1 MKQEMRPRIRRA
13 CRVVRGRLRVRGDSA
28 GIGQLRRQRQQK
40 DKKNK
45 NKKDAPAADNTSP
58 SSMMSDEQQID
69 YQISTML
76 GAWQVNDLEKL
87 HQTYAEDVVI
97 VSGNWA
103 PPIVGWANFSAMY
116 QQQRAQ
122 MQQVR
127 MDRSNTAIKVFG
139 NLRLG
144 LLSVGFFGGDQ
155 RTAVGGAGTNHASFR
170 EAKRKMADRAQPHIA
185 GAGQRRAYAGE
196 AGGEHSPSG
205 PAATRLVPSLMQR
218 GAAFAV
224 GTPAARSSSDLPRA
238 TCRR

>member
-1 MKQEMRPRIRRA
+1 MRPRIRRA
-13 CRVVRGRLRVRGDSA
+13 SRVLVGTFVCVAILLGSA
-28 GIGQLRRQRQQK
+28 GFAAAQQK

-45 NKKDAPAADNTSP
+45 NKKDAAADTSSM

-87 HQTYAEDVVI
+87 HQTYADDVVI

-103 PPIVGWANFSAMY
+103 PPVVGWANFSTMY

-139 NLRLG
+139 N
-144 LLSVGFFGGDQ
+144 FGWTCYQWDFS
-155 RTAVGGAGTNHASFR
+155 AVINGQPSAAQGQTTLIFQKQNGKWLIAHNHTSLVQANGALAPVKPANTPPA
-170 EAKRKMADRAQPHIA
+170 AQP
-185 GAGQRRAYAGE
+185 
-196 AGGEHSPSG
+196 P
-205 PAATRLVPSLMQR
+205 R
-218 GAAFAV
+218 G
-224 GTPAARSSSDLPRA
+224 
-238 TCRR
+238 